1 MCASHVLE
9 DVSQE
14 NTIFQAH
21 YFWSFE
27 STCVLPCIKVV
38 QTSGSH

>member
-14 NTIFQAH
+14 NTIFQVR

-27 STCVLPCIKVV
+27 NTCVLQCIKVV